1 MRKLIQQSLEF
12 KVELIGKKTEEVNY
26 RETEEV
32 NYGVR
37 VSQYQ
42 IEE

>member
-1 MRKLIQQSLEF
+1 MEF

-26 RETEEV
+26 GETEEV

-42 IEE
+42 IKD